1 MSVLVRIL
9 GAALVVA
16 GLFAGAAEAA
26 KIRVVATI
34 SDLKSLAEEVG
45 GDLVEAD
52 SLARGNQNAHD
63 LEIRPSLMLK
73 LRRADVLIVNG
84 LELDTWADVVVQ
96 GANNPNVLR
105 GARGYVDASRGVQ
118 VLEVPT
124 GRVDRS
130 MGDVH
135 PFGNPHYS
143 LDPGQ
148 AEVVTANVV
157 EGFARVAPEHRAT
170 FERNRQAFLGR
181 LAEAMRRWTSTLEP
195 FRGAGV
201 VTYHPTFTYFLA
213 RFGLVQ
219 AGTVEDR
226 PGIPP
231 SPVHLTQL
239 IRKMKDE
246 KIKVVVVEPWADRA
260 LAARVAE
267 EGGAKVITL
276 APVVGAVKGADT
288 YLAAIDYNVRTFAQA
303 LR

>member
-1 MSVLVRIL
+1 MSALIRIIM
-9 GAALVVA
+9 AALVVA

-26 KIRVVATI
+26 KLRVVATI
-34 SDLKSLAEEVG
+34 PDLKSLAAEVG

-52 SLARGNQNAHD
+52 SLARGTQNAHD
-63 LEIRPSLMLK
+63 MEIRPSLMLK

-84 LELDTWADVVVQ
+84 LELDTWADLVVQ
-96 GANNPNVLR
+96 GANNPNVVR

-148 AEVVTANVV
+148 AEMVTANIV
-157 EGFARVAPEHRAT
+157 EGFARVAPEHRAA
-170 FERNRQAFLGR
+170 FERNRLAFLGR
-181 LAEAMRRWTSTLEP
+181 LAEAMRGWTTALEP
-195 FRGAGV
+195 FKGARV

-219 AGTVEDR
+219 GGTIEDR

-231 SPVHLTQL
+231 SPMHLTQL

-246 KIKVVVVEPWADRA
+246 KTKVVVVEPWADRA

-267 EGGAKVITL
+267 EAGAKVITL

-288 YLAAIDYNVRTFAQA
+288 YLAAIDYNVRTFALA

>member
-1 MSVLVRIL
+1 MKAWMQTL
-9 GAALVVA
+9 AALLVA
-16 GLFAGAAEAA
+16 GIFAGGAEAA
-26 KIRVVATI
+26 KLRVVATI
-34 SDLKSLAEEVG
+34 PDLKSLAEEVG

-52 SLARGNQNAHD
+52 SLARGTQNVHD
-63 LEIRPSLMLK
+63 VEIRPSLMLK

-84 LELDTWADVVVQ
+84 LDLDTWADVVVQ
-96 GANNPNVLR
+96 GANNPNVVR
-105 GARGYVDASRGVQ
+105 GARGLIDASRGVR

-148 AEVVTANVV
+148 AETVTANIV
-157 EGFARVAPEHRAT
+157 EGFARVAPEHRAA
-170 FERNRQAFLGR
+170 FERNRQAFLAK
-181 LAEAMRRWTSTLEP
+181 LSEAMRRWTATLAP
-195 FRGAGV
+195 FKGAPV

-219 AGTVEDR
+219 AGTIEDR

-231 SPVHLTQL
+231 SPVHLTRL
-239 IRKMKDE
+239 IRQMKDD
-246 KIKVVVVEPWADRA
+246 KVKVVVVEPWVDRT

-267 EGGAKVITL
+267 EAGAKVVPL
-276 APVVGAVKGADT
+276 ASVVGAVKGADS
-288 YLAAIDYNVRTFAQA
+288 YLGAIDYNVSTLAKA